1 MTNSPSWSEYVKP
14 ALNAMTGAPKKLAAL
29 VSTLGEVSVQAE
41 EILAHLEQADP
52 NDQGLVALRIAL
64 SRWDAEEPAEW
75 SRIESFLPEA
85 YSVERR
91 GRAVA
96 LLGFEEKYEQRIR
109 ELVPI
114 KVSGS
119 VIIAKDFD
127 PWYQDARHLRSTL
140 YWDHYLAYLQ
150 TQKQWPADSLSA
162 LDQATSQIVERLSD
176 PRREEARQTKGLVVG
191 YVQSGKTAN
200 FTGVLAKAIDAGY
213 RLVIVLTGTIEVLR
227 AQTQLRLDKELV
239 GRENI
244 LDGLD
249 ERDPEVVKGLD
260 YQQGEDWLEDR
271 FVRHGDLELQGAPHV
286 RRLTTHKSDYK
297 KLPHGQTQLRF
308 PLFEAGKPL
317 NHEANLDKSAAY
329 VAVVKKNPA
338 ALRKLLA
345 DIEPFKRKGELPVL
359 IIDDESDQASVDTTD
374 PKKYGSES
382 PDKRKR
388 TTINK
393 LIVDLLTKLPRAQY
407 IGYTATPFAN
417 VFIDPDEDENI
428 FPSHFILSLERTPG
442 YMGVA
447 DFHDVGVT
455 FDDETPTV
463 KNCNEL
469 AYVRALVADPTL
481 DPKGRLAELGEALDA
496 FVLAGAIKK
505 YRQAQTGT
513 RYRHHTM
520 LVHESVRQVEHAEAA
535 TDVRSLWA
543 ATSYTAPEGLA
554 RLRTLWEGDFA
565 PVSAARAD
573 GELVP
578 GGFEDLI
585 AHVGEV
591 VAALGKDPVSVMNS
605 DKEVAAAQKSV
616 DFESTD
622 VWRILV
628 GGTQLSRGFTVEGL
642 TVSYFRRRSM
652 QADTLM
658 QAGRWFGFRPGYQ
671 DLVRLYIRRDDRV
684 DLYKAFEALM
694 LDEEAFREELRQYAV
709 IKDDGRPAVEPWQVP
724 PLVSQHLPWLKPT
737 ARNKM
742 WNARIEE
749 KGSGGRAVDLYQLPP
764 RISSDREWNL
774 KNIAAPI
781 LGEMDTEVS
790 LAFDLGGGEKGQV
803 LAKIGRLD
811 TAELL
816 AYLRPHGGHRWQD
829 EFQPVWGPTYR
840 FLEKMSASSQITGWH
855 VLWPQLLPSAREES
869 PVLPGA
875 AISIPA
881 RKRRLGRH
889 DFSGSD
895 RKHRDV
901 AERLAGTPAS
911 TLADPVRD
919 ALRDGST
926 STGVVL
932 AYLARDVTAATGDD
946 GTVLDRPSGD
956 DWHDLV
962 LLLSIVVPPDA
973 ANDHSNRIRWVVQRK
988 ELTGV
993 AAVRPLTLA
1002 EAAEA
1007 ALGLGEIDRLAL
1019 IHESLSAAE
1028 ASEIL
1033 GRSSVE
1039 IAGSVG
1045 RGELFGWPDAS
1056 GNVRLLAGQ
1065 FRNGAALP
1073 VLATLL
1079 ETLGEMTAEE
1089 RCIWLLSPHPDLDDQ
1104 RPLDVLAEGHTERVH
1119 LAALRA
1125 TRLSQT

>member
-1 MTNSPSWSEYVKP
+1 MTDTPNWSEQVKP
-14 ALNAMTGAPKKLAAL
+14 ALTAMTGAPKKLAPL
-29 VSTLGEVSVQAE
+29 ISVLAE
-41 EILAHLEQADP
+41 TTVEAEQVLAHLEQADP
-52 NDQGLVALRIAL
+52 NDQGLVSLRIAL
-64 SRWDAEEPAEW
+64 SRWDAEEPALW
-75 SRIESFLPEA
+75 AGVDGFLPEA
-85 YSVERR
+85 YSPERR
-91 GRAVA
+91 LQAVTV
-96 LLGFEEKYEQRIR
+96 LGFDEADAQRLR

-119 VIIAKDFD
+119 VIIAKEFD
-127 PWYQDARHLRSTL
+127 PWYQEARHLRSTL
-140 YWDHYLAYLQ
+140 YWDHYLNYLQ
-150 TQKQWPADSLSA
+150 TEKDWPADSLSA

-176 PRREEARQTKGLVVG
+176 PRRQEARQTKGLVVG

-249 ERDPEVVKGLD
+249 EKDPEVVKGLD

-271 FVRHGDLELQGAPHV
+271 FVRHGDIELQGAPHI
-286 RRLTTHKSDYK
+286 RRLTTHRSDYK

-345 DIEPFKRKGELPVL
+345 DLEPFKRKGELPVL

-374 PKKYGSES
+374 PKKYGSDS

-407 IGYTATPFAN
+407 VGYTATPFAN

-463 KNCNEL
+463 ANCNEL
-469 AYVRALVADPTL
+469 AYIRALVADPVE
-481 DPKGRLAELGEALDA
+481 DPGGRLEELRAALDA
-496 FVLAGAIKK
+496 FVLTGAVKK
-505 YRQAQTGT
+505 YRAALTGK

-520 LVHESVRQVEHAEAA
+520 LVHESVKQVDHAKAA
-535 TDVRSLWA
+535 QDVRDLWA
-543 ATSYTAPEGLA
+543 TTSYTAPEGLT
-554 RLRTLWEGDFA
+554 RLRKLWDDDFA

-573 GELVP
+573 GAPVP
-578 GGFEDLI
+578 SAFDDLTPY
-585 AHVGEV
+585 VGQV

-605 DKEVAAAQKSV
+605 DKEVIAAQKSV
-616 DFESTD
+616 DFESSD

-658 QAGRWFGFRPGYQ
+658 QAGRWFGFRPGYR
-671 DLVRLYIRRDDRV
+671 DLVRLYIRRDDRI
-684 DLYKAFEALM
+684 DLYKAFEALL

-742 WNARIEE
+742 WNARIDE
-749 KGSGGRAVDLYQLPP
+749 KGSGGRAVDLYQLPE
-764 RISSDREWNL
+764 RSSPDRRWNL
-774 KNIAAPI
+774 EHVAVPI
-781 LGEMDTEVS
+781 LGALETDVS
-790 LAFDLGGGEKGQV
+790 LAFDLGGGETGQV
-803 LAKIGRLD
+803 LARVGRLD
-811 TAELL
+811 RDELL
-816 AYLRPHGGHRWQD
+816 AFLRPNVGHRWHG

-855 VLWPQLLPSAREES
+855 VLWPQLQAAAREES
-869 PVLPGA
+869 QVLPGS
-875 AISIPA
+875 AISIPG

-901 AERLAGTPAS
+901 AERLAGTPGSA
-911 TLADPVRD
+911 LVDPVRD
-919 ALRDGST
+919 VLRDGST

-932 AYLARDVTAATGDD
+932 AYLARDTTQFTNDD
-946 GTVLDRPSGD
+946 GKVIDSPSKD
-956 DWHDLV
+956 DWQDLV
-962 LLLSIVVPPDA
+962 LLLSIVMPPDA

-988 ELTGV
+988 DLEGV
-993 AAVRPLTLA
+993 AAVP
-1002 EAAEA
+1002 
-1007 ALGLGEIDRLAL
+1007 
-1019 IHESLSAAE
+1019 
-1028 ASEIL
+1028 
-1033 GRSSVE
+1033 
-1039 IAGSVG
+1039 
-1045 RGELFGWPDAS
+1045 P
-1056 GNVRLLAGQ
+1056 
-1065 FRNGAALP
+1065 
-1073 VLATLL
+1073 
-1079 ETLGEMTAEE
+1079 M
-1089 RCIWLLSPHPDLDDQ
+1089 
-1104 RPLDVLAEGHTERVH
+1104 
-1119 LAALRA
+1119 
-1125 TRLSQT
+1125 

>member
-1 MTNSPSWSEYVKP
+1 MTDSPSWGEYVKP
-14 ALNAMTGAPKKLAAL
+14 ALNAMTGAPKKLAPL
-29 VSTLGEVSVQAE
+29 VSMLAEDPVQSE
-41 EILAHLEQADP
+41 DILAHLEQADP
-52 NDQGLVALRIAL
+52 NDQGLVTLRIAL

-75 SRIESFLPEA
+75 SRVDGVVPEPYA
-85 YSVERR
+85 VERR
-91 GRAVA
+91 VRAVS
-96 LLGFEEKYEQRIR
+96 LLGFTEKDEQRLR

-119 VIIAKDFD
+119 VIIAKEFD
-127 PWYQDARHLRSTL
+127 PWYQDARHQRSTL
-140 YWDHYLAYLQ
+140 YWDHYLGYLQ
-150 TQKQWPADSLSA
+150 TQKQWPAESLSA

-200 FTGVLAKAIDAGY
+200 FTGVMAKAIDAGY

-249 ERDPEVVKGLD
+249 ESDPEVVRGLD

-271 FVRHGDLELQGAPHV
+271 FVRHGDIELQGAPHV

-374 PKKYGSES
+374 PKKYGSDS
-382 PDKRKR
+382 PDKRER

-407 IGYTATPFAN
+407 VGYTATPFAN

-463 KNCNEL
+463 ANCNEL
-469 AYVRALVADPTL
+469 AYIRALVADPSE
-481 DPKGRLAELGEALDA
+481 DPDGRLAELSAALDA
-496 FVLAGAIKK
+496 FVLSGAVKK
-505 YRQAQTGT
+505 YRQVQTGK
-513 RYRHHTM
+513 RHRHHTM
-520 LVHESVRQVEHAEAA
+520 LVHESVRQVEHAQAA
-535 TDVRSLWA
+535 ADVRSLWA
-543 ATSYTAPEGLA
+543 QTSYTSPEVLA
-554 RLRTLWEGDFA
+554 RLRVLWNDDFA
-565 PVSAARAD
+565 PVSATRAE
-573 GELVP
+573 GEPVPASFDDLVP
-578 GGFEDLI
+578 Y
-585 AHVGEV
+585 VGEV

-605 DKEVAAAQKSV
+605 DKDVTAAQKSV
-616 DFESTD
+616 DFESSD

-658 QAGRWFGFRPGYQ
+658 QAGRWFGFRPGYR

-684 DLYKAFEALM
+684 DLYKAFEALL

-742 WNARIEE
+742 WNARIDE
-749 KGSGGRAVDLYQLPP
+749 KGSGGRAVDLYQLPE
-764 RISSDREWNL
+764 RTSEDRKWNL
-774 KNIAAPI
+774 KNVAVPI
-781 LGEMDTEVS
+781 LGALETEVS
-790 LAFDLGGGEKGQV
+790 LAFDLGGGDIGQV
-803 LAKIGRLD
+803 LAKVGRLD
-811 TAELL
+811 KEELL
-816 AYLRPHGGHRWQD
+816 ALLRPNGGHRWHS

-855 VLWPQLLPSAREES
+855 VLWPQLQPAAREDS
-869 PVLPGA
+869 TVLPGYP
-875 AISIPA
+875 ISIPA

-901 AERLAGTPAS
+901 AERLAGTPGSA
-911 TLADPVRD
+911 LADPLRD
-919 ALRDGST
+919 ELRDGST
-926 STGVVL
+926 STGVLL
-932 AYLARDVTAATGDD
+932 AYLARDTTRVTDD
-946 GTVLDRPSGD
+946 EGKVVDAPSMD
-956 DWHDLV
+956 DWQDLV
-962 LLLSIVVPPDA
+962 MLLSIVMPPDA

-988 ELTGV
+988 DKEGV
-993 AAVRPLTLA
+993 AAVVP
-1002 EAAEA
+1002 
-1007 ALGLGEIDRLAL
+1007 
-1019 IHESLSAAE
+1019 
-1028 ASEIL
+1028 
-1033 GRSSVE
+1033 
-1039 IAGSVG
+1039 
-1045 RGELFGWPDAS
+1045 S
-1056 GNVRLLAGQ
+1056 G
-1065 FRNGAALP
+1065 
-1073 VLATLL
+1073 
-1079 ETLGEMTAEE
+1079 
-1089 RCIWLLSPHPDLDDQ
+1089 
-1104 RPLDVLAEGHTERVH
+1104 
-1119 LAALRA
+1119 
-1125 TRLSQT
+1125 

>member
-1 MTNSPSWSEYVKP
+1 MTETPTWSEQVKP
-14 ALNAMTGAPKKLAAL
+14 ALNAMTGAPKKLAPLLSLLAD
-29 VSTLGEVSVQAE
+29 VSVE
-41 EILAHLEQADP
+41 TEDVLAHLEQADP
-52 NDQGLVALRIAL
+52 NDQGLVSLRIAL
-64 SRWDAEEPAEW
+64 SRWDADEPALW
-75 SRIESFLPEA
+75 AGVDGFLPEA
-85 YSVERR
+85 FSPERR
-91 GRAVA
+91 LRSVA
-96 LLGFEEKYEQRIR
+96 MLGFDEADEQRLR

-119 VIIAKDFD
+119 VIIAKEFD
-127 PWYQDARHLRSTL
+127 PWYQEARHQRSTL
-140 YWDHYLAYLQ
+140 YWDHYLNYLQ
-150 TQKQWPADSLSA
+150 TERDWPADSLSA
-162 LDQATSQIVERLSD
+162 LDQATSQIVDRLSD
-176 PRREEARQTKGLVVG
+176 PRRQEARQTKGLVVG

-249 ERDPEVVKGLD
+249 EKDPEVVKGLD

-271 FVRHGDLELQGAPHV
+271 FVRHGDIELQGAPHI
-286 RRLTTHKSDYK
+286 RRLTTHRSDYK

-308 PLFEAGKPL
+308 PLFEVGKPL

-345 DIEPFKRKGELPVL
+345 DLEPFKRRGELPVL

-374 PKKYGSES
+374 PKKYGSDS

-407 IGYTATPFAN
+407 VGYTATPFAN

-455 FDDETPTV
+455 WDDETPTV
-463 KNCNEL
+463 ANCNEL
-469 AYVRALVADPTL
+469 AYIRALFADPVE
-481 DPKGRLAELGEALDA
+481 DPDGRLDELRAALDA
-496 FVLAGAIKK
+496 FVLTGAVKK
-505 YRQAQTGT
+505 YREALTGK

-520 LVHESVRQVEHAEAA
+520 LVHESVKQVDHAKAA
-535 TDVRSLWA
+535 QDVRDLWA
-543 ATSYTAPEGLA
+543 ATSYTAPEGLT
-554 RLRTLWEGDFA
+554 RLRKLWNDDFV

-573 GELVP
+573 GAPVP
-578 GGFEDLI
+578 SAFDDLTPY
-585 AHVGEV
+585 VGQV

-605 DKEVAAAQKSV
+605 DKDVIAAQKSV
-616 DFESTD
+616 DFESSD

-658 QAGRWFGFRPGYQ
+658 QAGRWFGFRPGYR
-671 DLVRLYIRRDDRV
+671 DLVRLYIRRDERV
-684 DLYKAFEALM
+684 DLYKAFEALL

-742 WNARIEE
+742 WNARIDE
-749 KGSGGRAVDLYQLPP
+749 KGSGGRAVDFYQLPERSNP
-764 RISSDREWNL
+764 DRRWNL
-774 KNIAAPI
+774 EHVAVPI
-781 LGEMDTEVS
+781 LGALDTDVS
-790 LAFDLGGGEKGQV
+790 LAFDLGGGDTGQV
-803 LAKIGRLD
+803 LARVGRLD
-811 TAELL
+811 KDELL
-816 AYLRPHGGHRWQD
+816 AFLRPNGGYRWHS

-855 VLWPQLLPSAREES
+855 VLWPQLQAAAREDS
-869 PVLPGA
+869 QVLPGA

-901 AERLAGTPAS
+901 AERLAGTPGSAMV
-911 TLADPVRD
+911 DPVRD
-919 ALRDGST
+919 GLRDGST
-926 STGVVL
+926 STGVAL
-932 AYLARDVTAATGDD
+932 AYLARDVTEVTSDD
-946 GTVLDRPSGD
+946 GKVIDSSSKD
-956 DWHDLV
+956 DWQDMV
-962 LLLSIVVPPDA
+962 LLLSIVMPPDA

-988 ELTGV
+988 DLQGV
-993 AAVRPLTLA
+993 AAVPST
-1002 EAAEA
+1002 
-1007 ALGLGEIDRLAL
+1007 
-1019 IHESLSAAE
+1019 
-1028 ASEIL
+1028 
-1033 GRSSVE
+1033 
-1039 IAGSVG
+1039 
-1045 RGELFGWPDAS
+1045 
-1056 GNVRLLAGQ
+1056 
-1065 FRNGAALP
+1065 
-1073 VLATLL
+1073 
-1079 ETLGEMTAEE
+1079 
-1089 RCIWLLSPHPDLDDQ
+1089 
-1104 RPLDVLAEGHTERVH
+1104 
-1119 LAALRA
+1119 
-1125 TRLSQT
+1125 